1 MVTYSPNSFFER
13 GRGSIYKSP
22 PKSTPT
28 SKPKNANQQAAQSML
43 SVGIGGISG
52 KTTTSSAQKIQDRF
66 REETQKDSGSTKG
79 LGAKPNITMEE
90 VDTPNALTK
99 KEKIY
104 EALMAASAAVGLS
117 APQPTK
123 AYTYNPMKVY
133 TSEMV
138 RPQGLVAYDAM
149 FPTDA
154 TLNAANPPYSKTV
167 GGNQQPLYTP
177 DTRGFGQSID
187 NRALFE
193 RLDDPFRLGQGTD
206 TTPNM
211 GGEIT
216 NPNMDRITPTIPN
229 PVIPESPSG
238 VDPVSRAI
246 SQAMLPTEVNYTI
259 QDGDTL
265 SEIAREAGTTV
276 EELKEL
282 NNIEDIDIIYAGS
295 NLKVPVGSAKL
306 TDTQAALRRGL
317 GSKKDNKGIKVAGG
331 TMEELAK
338 LLRAYTDQME
348 GKITTDQVDDPD
360 PDAQFYNSFNQDVT
374 GSISMDKIKGD
385 YVDGYLKGHEGV
397 KAHSSLEGGKDTAA
411 YGVKNSLGLKR
422 SNYESDRDFAAAVAL
437 KHYEA
442 TEADFKAAKINQF
455 GRDTN
460 VSDVWE
466 ELGEAGRYALTDLH
480 FNTGTVGSSAADGN
494 AKDAMTN
501 TLNYIGMTTKDGTKA
516 SLLSLSKR
524 RAENWNKAADE
535 LGIDKIDK
543 IQQVPTLGGGT
554 VIKYLNKDGNVVHQ
568 VNSGRKPITLNKD
581 GTYTDLTRT
590 KEVKIK

>member
-22 PKSTPT
+22 PK

-66 REETQKDSGSTKG
+66 KEQTQKDSGSTKG
-79 LGAKPNITMEE
+79 LGAKPNITIEE
-90 VDTPNALTK
+90 VDMPNALTK
-99 KEKIY
+99 KERIY
-104 EALMAASAAVGLS
+104 EALMAASAAVGLT

-123 AYTYNPMKVY
+123 AYTYDPMKVY

-138 RPQGLVAYDAM
+138 RPQGLVGYDAM

-177 DTRGFGQSID
+177 DTRGFGQSVD

-216 NPNMDRITPTIPN
+216 NPNMDMVSPTIPN

-238 VDPVSRAI
+238 VDRVSRAI
-246 SQAMLPTEVNYTI
+246 SQAMLPTEVEYTI

-282 NNIEDIDIIYAGS
+282 NNIDDIDIIDAGS
-295 NLKVPVGSAKL
+295 NLKVPVKSGKL

-331 TMEELAK
+331 TMEELRK

-348 GKITTDQVDDPD
+348 GEITTDPD
-360 PDAQFYNSFNQDVT
+360 PDAQFYNCLLYTSP
-374 GSISMDKIKGD
+374 SP
-385 YVDGYLKGHEGV
+385 
-397 KAHSSLEGGKDTAA
+397 
-411 YGVKNSLGLKR
+411 
-422 SNYESDRDFAAAVAL
+422 RD
-437 KHYEA
+437 
-442 TEADFKAAKINQF
+442 
-455 GRDTN
+455 
-460 VSDVWE
+460 
-466 ELGEAGRYALTDLH
+466 
-480 FNTGTVGSSAADGN
+480 
-494 AKDAMTN
+494 
-501 TLNYIGMTTKDGTKA
+501 
-516 SLLSLSKR
+516 
-524 RAENWNKAADE
+524 
-535 LGIDKIDK
+535 
-543 IQQVPTLGGGT
+543 
-554 VIKYLNKDGNVVHQ
+554 
-568 VNSGRKPITLNKD
+568 
-581 GTYTDLTRT
+581 
-590 KEVKIK
+590 

>member
-22 PKSTPT
+22 PK

-66 REETQKDSGSTKG
+66 KEQTQKDSGSTKG
-79 LGAKPNITMEE
+79 LGAKPNITIEE

-99 KEKIY
+99 KERIY
-104 EALMAASAAVGLS
+104 EALMAASAAVGLT

-123 AYTYNPMKVY
+123 AYTYDPMKVY

-138 RPQGLVAYDAM
+138 RPQGLVGYDAM

-177 DTRGFGQSID
+177 DTRGFGQSVD

-216 NPNMDRITPTIPN
+216 NPNMDMVSPTIPN

-238 VDPVSRAI
+238 VDRVSRAI
-246 SQAMLPTEVNYTI
+246 SQAMLPTEVEYTI

-282 NNIEDIDIIYAGS
+282 NNIDDIDIIDAGS
-295 NLKVPVGSAKL
+295 NLKVPVKSGKL

-331 TMEELAK
+331 TMEELRK

-348 GKITTDQVDDPD
+348 GEITTDPD

-374 GSISMDKIKGD
+374 TSDTKFVQDAITQILDNEGGYNGDSSDRGNIIKRDGSVVGTMKGITPRTYANHVGKNVNDVTIEEMKAITEETAREIYKDEYWTKPKMDLLPEEIQENVFDMGVNSGSNAVKILQRLADMPENQIDGSIGPITLKALEESDISNND
-385 YVDGYLKGHEGV
+385 YVD
-397 KAHSSLEGGKDTAA
+397 ARIA
-411 YGVKNSLGLKR
+411 YYKNIVNKNPSQRKFLNGW
-422 SNYESDRDFAAAVAL
+422 
-437 KHYEA
+437 
-442 TEADFKAAKINQF
+442 IN
-455 GRDTN
+455 
-460 VSDVWE
+460 
-466 ELGEAGRYALTDLH
+466 
-480 FNTGTVGSSAADGN
+480 
-494 AKDAMTN
+494 
-501 TLNYIGMTTKDGTKA
+501 
-516 SLLSLSKR
+516 
-524 RAENWNKAADE
+524 RAEE
-535 LGIDKIDK
+535 
-543 IQQVPTLGGGT
+543 
-554 VIKYLNKDGNVVHQ
+554 Y
-568 VNSGRKPITLNKD
+568 RK
-581 GTYTDLTRT
+581 
-590 KEVKIK
+590 